1 MIGTIETAIV
11 DRLKGAELGYKML
24 VSTFKANDDEDI
36 AVVLKNSRN
45 AALVVFAGESLTEDD
60 GGYGAITAVTFAV
73 LLFARNV
80 RNERASRSGDG
91 GAVGAYQMIED
102 VKALLHGNDLGLD
115 IVPLKH
121 LRTSPLTTENV
132 KGFNHSA
139 WLVEFSTAYSFKPY
153 SADGDGNLAEF
164 IRLHTAWDLPEPE
177 GTTTD
182 LILRE
187 GVTND

>member
-1 MIGTIETAIV
+1 MIGAIETAIV

-91 GAVGAYQMIED
+91 VAVGA
-102 VKALLHGNDLGLD
+102 
-115 IVPLKH
+115 
-121 LRTSPLTTENV
+121 
-132 KGFNHSA
+132 
-139 WLVEFSTAYSFKPY
+139 
-153 SADGDGNLAEF
+153 
-164 IRLHTAWDLPEPE
+164 
-177 GTTTD
+177 
-182 LILRE
+182 
-187 GVTND
+187 